1 MFFVVVVKAHNL
13 VKRACFIKSYHFCKQ
28 HKVTYSASEKRARVI
43 LVDELGSV
51 SSKPAP
57 TESITWGSVRIH
69 RMIIEIA

>member
-13 VKRACFIKSYHFCKQ
+13 VKRAGFIKSYFCKQ

-43 LVDELGSV
+43 LVDELGFV

-69 RMIIEIA
+69 RMITEIA